1 VAIGRARP
9 IRSETVPSDSNGVPF
24 PPVRRLGPGDLPH
37 CVRLSVDRG
46 WLPERAKWSL
56 LLEVSEVFGIDAPD
70 GGDGADGVGS
80 GDGALAGAVVL
91 TRYGADLASV
101 GMMLVATRYGRRGLG
116 RALMEHLLAE
126 AGDATVTLFAT
137 DLGKPLY
144 DKLGFRT
151 IRRSAAFTGPF
162 RVEPAE
168 PAEPA
173 ETSETAE
180 TAVTTAA
187 RAADNSKM
195 RTRPAAAADM
205 ASIIDVDKAAFG
217 ADRSRLLRRL
227 PAFAGQLLVLESE
240 HGLAGFAAAW
250 QNHTSTVIGPVVA
263 PDSAAARR
271 LIGDLAA
278 GIRGQVRLDLDPD
291 RPELPPWA
299 VRHGLQPAGLNAVMA
314 YGDRPPP
321 GDPARLFTPIS
332 IALA

>member
-1 VAIGRARP
+1 MAISRARP
-9 IRSETVPSDSNGVPF
+9 IRSETVPSDRNGVPF
-24 PPVRRLGPGDLPH
+24 PPVRRLRPDDLRH

-46 WLPERAKWSL
+46 WLPEKAKWSM
-56 LLEVSEVFGIDAPD
+56 LLEVSEVFGIDAPG
-70 GGDGADGVGS
+70 GGDGTDGTDG

-101 GMMLVATRYGRRGLG
+101 GMMLVAARYGRMGLG

-162 RVEPAE
+162 RADSFLAE
-168 PAEPA
+168 PA
-173 ETSETAE
+173 
-180 TAVTTAA
+180 VTVAT
-187 RAADNSKM
+187 ADNSKM

-227 PAFAGQLLVLESE
+227 PAFAGQLLVLET
-240 HGLAGFAAAW
+240 GRGVAGFAAAW

-263 PDSAAARR
+263 PDGAAARR

-291 RPELPPWA
+291 RPELPAWA
-299 VRHGLQPAGLNAVMA
+299 VRRGLQPAGLNAVMA

>member
-1 VAIGRARP
+1 MAISRARP
-9 IRSETVPSDSNGVPF
+9 IRSETVPSDRNGVPF
-24 PPVRRLGPGDLPH
+24 PPVRRLRPDDLRH

-46 WLPERAKWSL
+46 WLPEKAKWSL

-70 GGDGADGVGS
+70 GGDRDGGDGTDG

-101 GMMLVATRYGRRGLG
+101 GMMLVAARYGRMGLG

-162 RVEPAE
+162 RADPFRTDPFLAE
-168 PAEPA
+168 P
-173 ETSETAE
+173 
-180 TAVTTAA
+180 AVTTATT
-187 RAADNSKM
+187 DNSKM

-227 PAFAGQLLVLESE
+227 PAFAGQLLVLETGRSI
-240 HGLAGFAAAW
+240 AGFAAAW
-250 QNHTSTVIGPVVA
+250 QNHTSTVIGPIVA
-263 PDSAAARR
+263 PDGAAARR

-291 RPELPPWA
+291 RPELPAWA

>member
-1 VAIGRARP
+1 MAISRARP
-9 IRSETVPSDSNGVPF
+9 IRSETVPSDRNGVPF
-24 PPVRRLGPGDLPH
+24 PAVRRLRPDDLRH

-46 WLPERAKWSL
+46 WLPEKAKWSL

-70 GGDGADGVGS
+70 GGDDGDGTDG

-101 GMMLVATRYGRRGLG
+101 GMMLVAARYGRMGLG

-162 RVEPAE
+162 RADPFRADPFRAE
-168 PAEPA
+168 P
-173 ETSETAE
+173 
-180 TAVTTAA
+180 AVTTAT
-187 RAADNSKM
+187 ADNSKM

-205 ASIIDVDKAAFG
+205 ASIIAVDKAAFG

-227 PAFAGQLLVLESE
+227 PAFAGQLLVLETGRSI
-240 HGLAGFAAAW
+240 AGFAAAW

-263 PDSAAARR
+263 PDGAAARR

-291 RPELPPWA
+291 RPELPAWA

-314 YGDRPPP
+314 YGDRLPP

>member
-1 VAIGRARP
+1 
-9 IRSETVPSDSNGVPF
+9 VPSDSYGVPF
-24 PPVRRLGPGDLPH
+24 PPVRRLGPDDLRH

-70 GGDGADGVGS
+70 GGDGAGS

-101 GMMLVATRYGRRGLG
+101 GMMLVAARYGRMGLG

-162 RVEPAE
+162 RADPFLAE
-168 PAEPA
+168 P
-173 ETSETAE
+173 
-180 TAVTTAA
+180 AVTTATTVTTGM
-187 RAADNSKM
+187 ADNSKM

-205 ASIIDVDKAAFG
+205 TSIIDVDKAAFG

-227 PAFAGQLLVLESE
+227 PAFAGQLLVLET
-240 HGLAGFAAAW
+240 GRGVAGFAAAW

-263 PDSAAARR
+263 PDGAAARR

>member
-1 VAIGRARP
+1 VAIGPAWP

-24 PPVRRLGPGDLPH
+24 PPVRRLGRDDLRH

-46 WLPERAKWSL
+46 WLPEKAKWSL
-56 LLEVSEVFGIDAPD
+56 LLEVSEVFGVDAPD
-70 GGDGADGVGS
+70 GGGGRDDADGGN
-80 GDGALAGAVVL
+80 GALAGAVVL

-101 GMMLVATRYGRRGLG
+101 GMMLVAARHGRLGVG

-162 RVEPAE
+162 RAE
-168 PAEPA
+168 P
-173 ETSETAE
+173 TRT
-180 TAVTTAA
+180 
-187 RAADNSKM
+187 ADNSKM
-195 RTRPAAAADM
+195 RTRPATTADM
-205 ASIIDVDKAAFG
+205 TAIIDVDKAAFG

-227 PAFAGQLLVLESE
+227 PAFAGQLLVLQAE

-263 PDSAAARR
+263 PDGAAARL

-291 RPELPPWA
+291 RPELPAWA
-299 VRHGLQPAGLNAVMA
+299 ARHGLKPAGLNAVMA
-314 YGDRPPP
+314 YGHRPPP
-321 GDPARLFTPIS
+321 GDPARLFAPIS

>member
-9 IRSETVPSDSNGVPF
+9 IRAEAVPSDSNGVPF
-24 PPVRRLGPGDLPH
+24 PPVRRLGADDLRH

-56 LLEVSEVFGIDAPD
+56 LLEVSEVFGIGAPD
-70 GGDGADGVGS
+70 GGGGADGADGAGS

-91 TRYGADLASV
+91 TRYGADLASA
-101 GMMLVATRYGRRGLG
+101 GMMLVAARYGRRGLG

-162 RVEPAE
+162 R
-168 PAEPA
+168 AEPA
-173 ETSETAE
+173 ETSA
-180 TAVTTAA
+180 TAA
-187 RAADNSKM
+187 ARTADNSKM

-227 PAFAGQLLVLESE
+227 PAFAGQFLVLESGRGLA
-240 HGLAGFAAAW
+240 GLAGFAAAW
-250 QNHTSTVIGPVVA
+250 QSDTSTVIGPVVA
-263 PDSAAARR
+263 PDGAAARR

-291 RPELPPWA
+291 RPELPRWA

-314 YGDRPPP
+314 YGDRPLP

>member
-1 VAIGRARP
+1 
-9 IRSETVPSDSNGVPF
+9 VPSDRNGVPF
-24 PPVRRLGPGDLPH
+24 PPVRRLGPDDLRH

-46 WLPERAKWSL
+46 WLPEKAKWSM
-56 LLEVSEVFGIDAPD
+56 LLEVSEVFGVDAPD
-70 GGDGADGVGS
+70 GGDDAGG
-80 GDGALAGAVVL
+80 GDGGLAGAVVL

-101 GMMLVATRYGRRGLG
+101 GMMLVAARHGQRGLG

-151 IRRSAAFTGPF
+151 IRRSAPFTGTF
-162 RVEPAE
+162 HAGDQ
-168 PAEPA
+168 
-173 ETSETAE
+173 T
-180 TAVTTAA
+180 
-187 RAADNSKM
+187 ADNSKM
-195 RTRPAAAADM
+195 RTRPAKATDLAE
-205 ASIIDVDKAAFG
+205 IIEVDKAAFG

-227 PAFAGQLLVLESE
+227 PAFPGQLLVLQAE
-240 HGLAGFAAAW
+240 HGITGFAAAW

-263 PDSAAARR
+263 PDGAAARL

-291 RPELPPWA
+291 RTELPAWA
-299 VRHGLQPAGLNAVMA
+299 VRRGLQPAGLNAVMA

>member
-1 VAIGRARP
+1 MAISRARP
-9 IRSETVPSDSNGVPF
+9 IRSETVPSDRNGVPF
-24 PPVRRLGPGDLPH
+24 PPVRRLRPDDLRH

-46 WLPERAKWSL
+46 WLPEKAKWSL

-70 GGDGADGVGS
+70 G

-101 GMMLVATRYGRRGLG
+101 GMMLVAARYGRMGLG

-162 RVEPAE
+162 RADPFPAE
-168 PAEPA
+168 PAV
-173 ETSETAE
+173 TAG
-180 TAVTTAA
+180 TTAT
-187 RAADNSKM
+187 ADNSKM
-195 RTRPAAAADM
+195 RTRPAAPADM

-227 PAFAGQLLVLESE
+227 PAFAGQLLVLETG
-240 HGLAGFAAAW
+240 HGVAGFAAAW

-263 PDSAAARR
+263 PDGAAARL

-291 RPELPPWA
+291 RPELPAWA
-299 VRHGLQPAGLNAVMA
+299 VRHGLQPSGLNAVMA

>member
-24 PPVRRLGPGDLPH
+24 PPVRRLGPDDLRH

-46 WLPERAKWSL
+46 WLPEKAKWSL
-56 LLEVSEVFGIDAPD
+56 MLEVSEVFGIDAPD
-70 GGDGADGVGS
+70 GGDGADGAGS

-101 GMMLVATRYGRRGLG
+101 GMMLVAARYGRRGLG

-126 AGDATVTLFAT
+126 AGDVTVTLFAT

-162 RVEPAE
+162 RAE
-168 PAEPA
+168 PAK
-173 ETSETAE
+173 TTETAA
-180 TAVTTAA
+180 TRT
-187 RAADNSKM
+187 ADNSKM
-195 RTRPAAAADM
+195 RTRPATAADM

-227 PAFAGQLLVLESE
+227 PAFAGQFLVLET
-240 HGLAGFAAAW
+240 GRGVAGFAAAW

-263 PDSAAARR
+263 PDGAAARR

-278 GIRGQVRLDLDPD
+278 RVRGQVRLDLDPD
-291 RPELPPWA
+291 RPELPAWA
-299 VRHGLQPAGLNAVMA
+299 IRHGLQPAGLNAVMA

>member
-1 VAIGRARP
+1 MAISRARP
-9 IRSETVPSDSNGVPF
+9 IRSETVPSDRNGVPF
-24 PPVRRLGPGDLPH
+24 PPVRRLRPDDLRH

-46 WLPERAKWSL
+46 WLPEKAKWSL

-70 GGDGADGVGS
+70 GGDGGDGTDG

-101 GMMLVATRYGRRGLG
+101 GMMLVAARYGRMGLG

-162 RVEPAE
+162 RADPFRAE
-168 PAEPA
+168 PAVA
-173 ETSETAE
+173 TA
-180 TAVTTAA
+180 TTAT
-187 RAADNSKM
+187 ADNSKM

-227 PAFAGQLLVLESE
+227 PAFAGQLLVLETG
-240 HGLAGFAAAW
+240 HGVAGFAAAW

-263 PDSAAARR
+263 PDGAAARR

-291 RPELPPWA
+291 RPELPAWA

>member
-1 VAIGRARP
+1 MAISRARP
-9 IRSETVPSDSNGVPF
+9 IRSETVPSDRNGVPF
-24 PPVRRLGPGDLPH
+24 PPVRRLRPDDLRH

-46 WLPERAKWSL
+46 WLPEKAKWSM
-56 LLEVSEVFGIDAPD
+56 LLEVSEVFGIDAPG
-70 GGDGADGVGS
+70 GGDGTDGTDG

-91 TRYGADLASV
+91 TRYGAELASV
-101 GMMLVATRYGRRGLG
+101 GMMLVAARYGRMGLG

-162 RVEPAE
+162 RADSFLAE
-168 PAEPA
+168 PA
-173 ETSETAE
+173 
-180 TAVTTAA
+180 VTVAT
-187 RAADNSKM
+187 ADNSKM

-227 PAFAGQLLVLESE
+227 PAFAGQLLVLET
-240 HGLAGFAAAW
+240 GRGVAGFAAAW

-263 PDSAAARR
+263 PDGAAARR

-291 RPELPPWA
+291 RPELPAWA
-299 VRHGLQPAGLNAVMA
+299 VRRGLQPAGLNAVMA

>member
-1 VAIGRARP
+1 VAIGRAPP

-24 PPVRRLGPGDLPH
+24 PPVRRLGPDDLRH

-46 WLPERAKWSL
+46 WLPEKAKWAL

-70 GGDGADGVGS
+70 GGDSAGGAHGAGS

-101 GMMLVATRYGRRGLG
+101 GMMLVAARYGRRGVG

-137 DLGKPLY
+137 DLGRPLY
-144 DKLGFRT
+144 DKLGFRA
-151 IRRSAAFTGPF
+151 IRRSAAFTGSF
-162 RVEPAE
+162 RAE
-168 PAEPA
+168 PAEPTEPA
-173 ETSETAE
+173 ETAE
-180 TAVTTAA
+180 PAA
-187 RAADNSKM
+187 TRAADNSKM
-195 RTRPAAAADM
+195 RTRPATAADM
-205 ASIIDVDKAAFG
+205 ASIMDVDKAAFG

-227 PAFAGQLLVLESE
+227 PAFAGQILVLET
-240 HGLAGFAAAW
+240 GRGVVGFAAAW

-263 PDSAAARR
+263 PDGAAARR

-299 VRHGLQPAGLNAVMA
+299 VRHGLQPTGLNAVMA

>member
-1 VAIGRARP
+1 VAISRARP
-9 IRSETVPSDSNGVPF
+9 IRSETVPSDRNGVPF
-24 PPVRRLGPGDLPH
+24 PPVRRLRPDDLRH

-46 WLPERAKWSL
+46 WLPEKAKWSL

-70 GGDGADGVGS
+70 GGDGGDGTDG

-101 GMMLVATRYGRRGLG
+101 GMMLVAARYGRMGLG

-162 RVEPAE
+162 RADPFRTGPFLAE
-168 PAEPA
+168 PAV
-173 ETSETAE
+173 S
-180 TAVTTAA
+180 AA
-187 RAADNSKM
+187 TADNSKM

-227 PAFAGQLLVLESE
+227 PAFAGQLLVLETGRSIV
-240 HGLAGFAAAW
+240 GFAAAW

-263 PDSAAARR
+263 PDGAAARR

-291 RPELPPWA
+291 RPELPAWA

>member
-1 VAIGRARP
+1 MAISRARP
-9 IRSETVPSDSNGVPF
+9 IRSETVPSDRNGVPF
-24 PPVRRLGPGDLPH
+24 PPVRRLRPDDLRH

-46 WLPERAKWSL
+46 WLPEKAKWSL
-56 LLEVSEVFGIDAPD
+56 LLEVSEVFGIDAPE
-70 GGDGADGVGS
+70 GGDGADS

-101 GMMLVATRYGRRGLG
+101 GMMLVAARYGRLGLG

-162 RVEPAE
+162 SADPAE

-173 ETSETAE
+173 ENTA
-180 TAVTTAA
+180 TGT
-187 RAADNSKM
+187 ADNSKM

-227 PAFAGQLLVLESE
+227 PAFAGQLLVLET
-240 HGLAGFAAAW
+240 GRGVAGFAAAW

-263 PDSAAARR
+263 PDGAAARA

-291 RPELPPWA
+291 RPELPAWA